1 MLVTREFDVLEAET
15 FEVEEM
21 PELDFGL
28 AGICSCSTSTSST
41 TSCSTSTSSTCGCS
55 SCSCSSTSG

>member
-1 MLVTREFDVLEAET
+1 MLRHSELDVLEAET
-15 FEVEEM
+15 FEIEEM
-21 PELDFGL
+21 PELDYGL